1 MSAVST
7 PVASNPDVARTRKLL
22 NVIAILAIADFVLL
36 IPLVLGALGVIETES
51 FVGILGPIHG
61 VGYLGLLFLTGKG
74 AGERRW
80 GWWFPGITL
89 ITGGPV
95 GSLIGDVIVRRQLD
109 RDAAAPV
116 S

>member
-1 MSAVST
+1 M
-7 PVASNPDVARTRKLL
+7 PDVAKPRRLL
-22 NVIAILAIADFVLL
+22 NVIAVVALLDFLLL
-36 IPLVLGALGVIETES
+36 IPLVLGVVGAIDSDS

-61 VGYLGLLFLTGKG
+61 VGYLALLYLTAKG

-109 RDAAAPV
+109 AANAEA
-116 S
+116 

>member
-7 PVASNPDVARTRKLL
+7 PGAATPDVLRTRKLL
-22 NVIAILAIADFVLL
+22 NIIAILALADFVLL
-36 IPLVLGALGVIETES
+36 IPLVLGVFDVIETSS
-51 FVGILGPIHG
+51 FVGILGPVHG
-61 VGYLGLLFLTGKG
+61 VGYLGLLFLTAKG

-80 GWWFPGITL
+80 GWWFPFVTL

-109 RDAAAPV
+109 RAAAATA